1 MFFDKFD
8 PTALPLEGAR
18 NEPRISQWQNF
29 QAAQDAFNYVDAG
42 QASSQV
48 LRDIWEPIVDE
59 VNQTTGSDFWSPTD
73 ALNIGIG
80 IGATAGGAESRY
92 RYQAE
97 RLFNHI
103 QENSDV
109 LPEEITSL
117 SFERLNELS
126 IERAQQAIS
135 DLEFAAEDRPGF
147 LDGAIRFLGGLS
159 AGASDPSNVPYL
171 AIGGAGSKNLL
182 SFAFREAVINAGAEA
197 ALQPSVAEWYE
208 TIGLPYTTAD
218 FFRNVGFAAV
228 AGAGF
233 AVGIRGAARG
243 AELASEAAAPFA
255 AQVRGVPRAAFETAR
270 FLDNAEPSLE
280 VMLNN
285 QQLREGIRVLESAG
299 VRLSREAKTALDMA
313 QALDELDAENPGIAP
328 GDHAERV
335 AEAEQ
340 AIVNGTV
347 PRIADL
353 APEEMTASA
362 VAAQPRPTGGVI
374 FEYDPRDIQ
383 VDAETFQF
391 KTGGDA
397 LGVTERLQGVTE
409 WDPYLAGVITVYEY
423 RDGSTFVADGH
434 QRLGLAKRLLEQNPD
449 ANIRI
454 SAYRIRETDGIT
466 PQEAMVTAAIKNIA
480 EGTGTAIDAARI
492 LRLDPDRLTGLPPR
506 SQLVRQARDMME
518 LTDEA
523 FGAIINEVIPANYG
537 AIVGRVLG
545 DRPELQNAAIEV
557 LAKADPANVF
567 QAEAIVRQVREAD
580 AEQVT
585 QISLFGEEIVTESLY
600 AERARILDRAFK
612 ALRRDRAA
620 FESLTRNADRIEG
633 EGGNVLDRQ
642 ANERRAEQNA
652 QIIALLQTL
661 ANRKGPLSDALS
673 NAAREARTTGSYIG
687 ATNGFVDAV
696 RRSITEGDF
705 DRISSSELGRVGDA
719 PAENSRRSI
728 TEDRAVEEFDEPNGL
743 GAEDQAGQ
751 IQTDMFGAEPEAP
764 AAPRAASPIEE
775 DTVPLEEIRMPIDDT
790 LPPDQIRAEVQ
801 RLTQENIPIVR
812 ALIEQIDQ
820 RFGTKSG
827 DNVKDLAKVIQ
838 KANRPSILA
847 KKPWHKVSHIRDS
860 YRFKTV
866 IDDIR
871 DIPAIFDVLL
881 ESGIRLVKVDTGKLF
896 EPKEWGWRIIAF
908 DLRMPNGQLVEWY
921 LPIREL
927 ELQKK
932 AEGHLLFEEWR
943 NKTPEEI
950 NNEMDAYMATI
961 QRSFEGY
968 DKAFQASLG
977 RMGISRSEAEALW
990 RSSESSML
998 DAARKSASSSG
1009 ITMSAGERALEIQEP
1024 SRVRMAQVPP
1034 GQKTIAREVPSS
1046 MRAKDGD
1053 VIAQPPIDEPSLDI
1067 DIGTR
1072 PVKPDLL
1079 FDDIETDQL
1088 MEGIDLDE
1096 EISLDLAIDP
1106 ETGEAVAQTMTMR
1119 DVKRMV
1125 DEEDAIIQ
1133 RLEFCT
1139 R

>member
-8 PTALPLEGAR
+8 PTVLPLEGAR

-29 QAAQDAFNYVDAG
+29 QAAQDAFSYVDAG
-42 QASSQV
+42 QASSQA
-48 LRDIWEPIVDE
+48 LRDIWEPIIDE
-59 VNQTTGSDFWSPTD
+59 VNQATGSDFWSPTD

-80 IGATAGGAESRY
+80 ISATAGAPESRY

-97 RLFNHI
+97 RVLNHI
-103 QENSDV
+103 QENRDT

-117 SFERLNELS
+117 TLDRFDELA
-126 IERAQQAIS
+126 IERAQQAIE

-147 LDGAIRFLGGLS
+147 LNGAVRFLGGLS
-159 AGASDPSNVPYL
+159 AGVTDPSNVPYL

-208 TIGLPYTTAD
+208 TIGLPYTTED
-218 FFRNVGFAAV
+218 FFRNVGYAALG
-228 AGAGF
+228 GAGF
-233 AVGIRGAARG
+233 AVGVRGAARG
-243 AELASEAAAPFA
+243 VELASDAAAPFA
-255 AQVRGVPRAAFETAR
+255 ARVRGVPRSAFETAR

-285 QQLREGIRVLESAG
+285 QQLREGIRILEDAG
-299 VRLSREAKTALDMA
+299 VRLSREAKTALDVA
-313 QALDELDAENPGIAP
+313 QALDELDQDNPGINP
-328 GDHAERV
+328 SDHAERTAQ
-335 AEAEQ
+335 AEE
-340 AIVNGTV
+340 AIARGNI
-347 PRIADL
+347 PNIPDL
-353 APEEMTASA
+353 RPEEINPAATR
-362 VAAQPRPTGGVI
+362 AQPRPTGGVI

-383 VDAETFQF
+383 VDAQTFQF

-434 QRLGLAKRLLEQNPD
+434 QRLGLAKRLLEENPD

-518 LTDEA
+518 LTDES

-537 AIVGRVLG
+537 AVVGRVLG
-545 DRPELQNAAIEV
+545 DRPELQRAAIEV
-557 LAKADPANVF
+557 LAKSDPANVF

-580 AEQVT
+580 ADQVT

-620 FESLTRNADRIEG
+620 FESLTRNADRIES

-673 NAAREARTTGSYIG
+673 GAARQARDTGSYVS

-696 RRSITEGDF
+696 RRSIAEGDF
-705 DRISSSELGRVGDA
+705 DRISSSELGRTGDA
-719 PAENSRRSI
+719 PAEISRRSI
-728 TEDRAVEEFDEPNGL
+728 TEERAVESFDEPNGP
-743 GAEDQAGQ
+743 GVEEQADQL
-751 IQTDMFGAEPEAP
+751 TVDMFGTEPEATP
-764 AAPRAASPIEE
+764 VARTAQDIEADLKARQPVQTVDDIYALADDAQAYIARIGDEIAADLDVEFQNPGLKAIETSRE
-775 DTVPLEEIRMPIDDT
+775 KMTRKGYVSANQMTDVSRGGFVVRTVDQADEISR
-790 LPPDQIRAEVQ
+790 
-801 RLTQENIPIVR
+801 
-812 ALIEQIDQ
+812 
-820 RFGTKSG
+820 RFGKDAEILDEG
-827 DNVKDLAKVIQ
+827 WNVTPDGYFDRK
-838 KANRPSILA
+838 IL
-847 KKPWHKVSHIRDS
+847 VR
-860 YRFKTV
+860 T
-866 IDDIR
+866 
-871 DIPAIFDVLL
+871 
-881 ESGIRLVKVDTGKLF
+881 
-896 EPKEWGWRIIAF
+896 
-908 DLRMPNGQLVEWY
+908 PNGIISEIQIWSPEVLKTKKGVGHDLYKRRRATED
-921 LPIREL
+921 PEL
-927 ELQKK
+927 
-932 AEGHLLFEEWR
+932 
-943 NKTPEEI
+943 
-950 NNEMDAYMATI
+950 
-961 QRSFEGY
+961 
-968 DKAFQASLG
+968 
-977 RMGISRSEAEALW
+977 AEAL
-990 RSSESSML
+990 RNQMRAAYR
-998 DAARKSASSSG
+998 DALAREDQSFQELVGISKLPNVPANADLNEASSG
-1009 ITMSAGERALEIQEP
+1009 ITRPVLETSAASTETQLPPG
-1024 SRVRMAQVPP
+1024 SRMA
-1034 GQKTIAREVPSS
+1034 TASEADMDIAGRPSQLTNIMDDTS
-1046 MRAKDGD
+1046 RA
-1053 VIAQPPIDEPSLDI
+1053 DI
-1067 DIGTR
+1067 DIGSR
-1072 PVKPDLL
+1072 PVNPDRL
-1079 FDDIETDQL
+1079 FDDIETNEL

-1106 ETGEAVAQTMTMR
+1106 DTGEAVAATVTMR
-1119 DVKRMV
+1119 DVRRMV
-1125 DEEDAIIQ
+1125 EEEDAIIE

>member
-18 NEPRISQWQNF
+18 SQPRISQWQNF
-29 QAAQDAFNYVDAG
+29 QAAQDAFNHVDAG

-48 LRDIWEPIVDE
+48 LRDIWEPIIDE
-59 VNQTTGSDFWSPTD
+59 VNQATGSNFWSPTD

-80 IGATAGGAESRY
+80 ISATAGNPESRY

-97 RLFNHI
+97 RVLNHI
-103 QENSDV
+103 QQNRDS

-117 SFERLNELS
+117 TLDRFDELAV
-126 IERAQQAIS
+126 ERAQQSIA
-135 DLEFAAEDRPGF
+135 DFEFATEDRPGF
-147 LDGAIRFLGGLS
+147 LDSAVRFLGGLS
-159 AGASDPSNVPYL
+159 AGAADPSNVPYL
-171 AIGGAGSKNLL
+171 AIGGAGSKSLL

-233 AVGIRGAARG
+233 AVGVRGAARG

-347 PRIADL
+347 PRMADL

-492 LRLDPDRLTGLPPR
+492 LRLDPNRLTGLPPR

-523 FGAIINEVIPANYG
+523 FGAVINEVIPTNYG

-696 RRSITEGDF
+696 RRSIAEGDF

-728 TEDRAVEEFDEPNGL
+728 TENRAVEEFDEPNGQ
-743 GAEDQAGQ
+743 GVEDQADQ
-751 IQTDMFGAEPEAP
+751 LTIDMFENQAP
-764 AAPRAASPIEE
+764 VAPTRA
-775 DTVPLEEIRMPIDDT
+775 
-790 LPPDQIRAEVQ
+790 
-801 RLTQENIPIVR
+801 QE
-812 ALIEQIDQ
+812 
-820 RFGTKSG
+820 
-827 DNVKDLAKVIQ
+827 
-838 KANRPSILA
+838 
-847 KKPWHKVSHIRDS
+847 
-860 YRFKTV
+860 
-866 IDDIR
+866 
-871 DIPAIFDVLL
+871 
-881 ESGIRLVKVDTGKLF
+881 
-896 EPKEWGWRIIAF
+896 
-908 DLRMPNGQLVEWY
+908 
-921 LPIREL
+921 
-927 ELQKK
+927 
-932 AEGHLLFEEWR
+932 
-943 NKTPEEI
+943 
-950 NNEMDAYMATI
+950 
-961 QRSFEGY
+961 
-968 DKAFQASLG
+968 
-977 RMGISRSEAEALW
+977 
-990 RSSESSML
+990 
-998 DAARKSASSSG
+998 
-1009 ITMSAGERALEIQEP
+1009 
-1024 SRVRMAQVPP
+1024 
-1034 GQKTIAREVPSS
+1034 
-1046 MRAKDGD
+1046 
-1053 VIAQPPIDEPSLDI
+1053 
-1067 DIGTR
+1067 
-1072 PVKPDLL
+1072 DLL
-1079 FDDIETDQL
+1079 FDDVQADEL

-1106 ETGEAVAQTMTMR
+1106 DTGEAVAQTMTMR